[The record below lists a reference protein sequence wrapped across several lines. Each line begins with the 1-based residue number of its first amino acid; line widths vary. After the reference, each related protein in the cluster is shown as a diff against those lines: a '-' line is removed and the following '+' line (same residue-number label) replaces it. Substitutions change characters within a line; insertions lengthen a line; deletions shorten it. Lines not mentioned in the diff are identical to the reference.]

1 MEVSRVGN
9 FIYKFPK
16 RTGCKF
22 NQLMVRYSLT
32 IKDNTRMLR
41 TCLCYSKK
49 AKTNSVH
56 WGTTTPHN
64 PRIGLSRH
72 AYSYWL

>member
-32 IKDNTRMLR
+32 LTILQEYIEMSISMLVSFMSAQ
-41 TCLCYSKK
+41 T
-49 AKTNSVH
+49 
-56 WGTTTPHN
+56 
-64 PRIGLSRH
+64 
-72 AYSYWL
+72 